1 MGTRECQKKL
11 SVPMHVLLVELWAV
25 NSFLEVA
32 GILEEKCRLPEIK
45 LEAHVECFNL
55 KEILF

>member
-1 MGTRECQKKL
+1 
-11 SVPMHVLLVELWAV
+11 MHVLLVELWAV

>member
-11 SVPMHVLLVELWAV
+11 SVPVHVLLVELWTV

-32 GILEEKCRLPEIK
+32 GILGEKCRLPEIK
-45 LEAHVECFNL
+45 LDKEKEAHVEQTF
-55 KEILF
+55 